1 MLTGECRLRVP
12 ENAVQYAT
20 CGTQMGEVREY
31 DRKCLNIDFNDY
43 SVLSKNHLGDQI
55 KVDEMGGACGT

>member
-12 ENAVQYAT
+12 ESVVQCAMY
-20 CGTQMGEVREY
+20 GTQMPEVREY
-31 DRKCLNIDFNDY
+31 ERKCSNIDFNNY
-43 SVLSKNHLGDQI
+43 SAFSTNHLGDQI